1 MVGQDSAGKPPR
13 RDAGRR
19 RLAKRAFRWLR
30 NMLACIGLCWVVVTL
45 TPFTEWWVRL
55 YAVSWSRPSGEILIV
70 LGGEIP
76 REDGII
82 GRMTYWRSVY
92 AVRAWHANHATRII
106 VCGDRGVAESMRDFM
121 VAQRIP
127 IDAITMD
134 LTSESTRQNALNA
147 AAILQ
152 NTPGRKILVTSDTHM
167 WRALRTFRKIGM
179 DVEPLTAPDGV
190 WHSNELFTMD
200 VFQRWSVFIQMVVE
214 TTKIAFYTTKGWI

>member
-1 MVGQDSAGKPPR
+1 
-13 RDAGRR
+13 
-19 RLAKRAFRWLR
+19 
-30 NMLACIGLCWVVVTL
+30 MLACIGLCWVVVTL

-55 YAVSWSRPSGEILIV
+55 YAVSWSQPSGEILIV
-70 LGGEIP
+70 LGGESP

-127 IDAITMD
+127 ADAITMD

-147 AAILQ
+147 ASILQ

-167 WRALRTFRKIGM
+167 WRALRTFRKIGL

-200 VFQRWSVFIQMVVE
+200 VFQRWSVFIQLMVE
-214 TTKIAFYTTKGWI
+214 TTKIAFYTAQGWI